1 MTRDLHEQAREL
13 IASGGLTDSQQSW
26 LRTHMQDCESCRAYA
41 QAADQVVRSLHS
53 VPMAADRS
61 LVRATQMRVR
71 SRAQELQRRHERLW
85 LVWMSCAL
93 VGLSAAITTP
103 LLWRGFQWA
112 GESVQVS
119 NLVWQVGFAVFWITP
134 ALTAGVLLVARG
146 THFMESNGKPQG

>member
-1 MTRDLHEQAREL
+1 MTRDLHRQAREL
-13 IASGGLTDSQQSW
+13 IACGGLTDSQQAW
-26 LRTHMQDCESCRAYA
+26 LRTHMQDCDLCREYA

-53 VPMAADRS
+53 VPVAAGRS

-71 SRAQELQRRHERLW
+71 TRAQELQRRQERLW
-85 LVWMSCAL
+85 LVWMSCAV

-112 GESVQVS
+112 GEFVQVS
-119 NLVWQVGFAVFWITP
+119 NLVLQVGFAVFWITP

-146 THFMESNGKPQG
+146 THLMEGNGKPQG

>member
-13 IASGGLTDSQQSW
+13 IACGELTDAQHTW
-26 LRTHMQDCESCRAYA
+26 LQAHLRNCDPCGAYA

-53 VPMAADRS
+53 VPLAADRS
-61 LVRATQMRVR
+61 LVRATQLRVR
-71 SRAQELQRRHERLW
+71 ARAEELQRRQERLW

-93 VGLSAAITTP
+93 VGLSAALTTV
-103 LLWRGFQWA
+103 LLWRGFEWV

-146 THFMESNGKPQG
+146 THFMESDSKPQG